1 MLRDVIAVET
11 EIQRKLELEK
21 RLTFEWLEKLRK
33 EAGEE
38 IAREEARLKEEYA
51 RSMKDAR
58 TDAEGKGREI
68 LGKAAAKAE
77 AVKGLDGE
85 YLRDITLKYIKRI
98 LPGGTP

>member
-1 MLRDVIAVET
+1 MLRDVFAVET

-21 RLTFEWLEKLRK
+21 RSTFEGLEKLRK
-33 EAGEE
+33 EAREE
-38 IAREEARLKEEYA
+38 IDHEAARLKEEYA

-58 TDAEGKGREI
+58 TDAEGRAGQI

-98 LPGGTP
+98 LPGGMP